1 MSKYF
6 KLFSTLAAHNAVYN
20 DWSDQSTYNEPW
32 VSFIEE
38 GTGTVTYNRPGVTL
52 SYNAFLDPKNY
63 DPEKLIILCTPGSV
77 FANKDDNSG
86 SNNSGDSGSGNS
98 GGIVIN
104 PGGGSVKPIDYDPG
118 GGSIVIPSKPNTVP
132 GYFCTPYYFENGIQ
146 GIFDLD
152 DPITEFRNYEE
163 QTPIIGDNFDIPS
176 EFDVFD
182 NVAVVIEDSNI
193 LTVDGQSI
201 PDMETTEIIITDGD
215 ELLFVLRSNGEYE
228 KYWIHQQKV

>member
-1 MSKYF
+1 M
-6 KLFSTLAAHNAVYN
+6 
-20 DWSDQSTYNEPW
+20 
-32 VSFIEE
+32 
-38 GTGTVTYNRPGVTL
+38 
-52 SYNAFLDPKNY
+52 
-63 DPEKLIILCTPGSV
+63 
-77 FANKDDNSG
+77 
-86 SNNSGDSGSGNS
+86 
-98 GGIVIN
+98 
-104 PGGGSVKPIDYDPG
+104 
-118 GGSIVIPSKPNTVP
+118 IPSKPNTVP